1 MTKPNEKLQ
10 RARLEKRWSVA
21 VASRKVGV
29 SINTFNRWERG
40 LQIPQL
46 ATLGQ
51 LMEAFEMS
59 AEDLGFGYVVS
70 PHGYRVFLSH
80 KGKHEMPRAE
90 EVEEDT
96 VHSTASAISGAIL
109 GTSVP
114 GVSYSAKSS
123 RAPHVQPAGQAQIEE
138 ERFSRRQ
145 VIAALIGTPA
155 AVFCTRQGDTLS
167 LLRVEEILT
176 LCASHIPLC
185 WQLYFEGGQA
195 EVERV
200 LPDYITQLSTLAR
213 HPSSYQR
220 RAAALLSQVYQLAS
234 LLATQRQDYG
244 AASTAARQGLLYG
257 ELAGDPGLQVASHIR
272 QALVYFYLKRPRQR
286 LQAYQN
292 ALLLAPSTSPLLQGR
307 TYVGMVEVCSKL
319 GQESEARHFLELAR
333 QTFPQRAEDDPNYS
347 YTHFSTTSLSAFEG
361 MMYLNLDQPD
371 KAWQSFQH
379 IDRLVPADPV
389 PNRLEL
395 TVNQAAATCA
405 LGELEQTCQY
415 LGIAV
420 PMARELG
427 SHLRIDTAYEIYERM
442 VDKWG
447 DERPVKELEELFR

>member
-1 MTKPNEKLQ
+1 MIIPNEKLQ

-21 VASRKVGV
+21 VASRRVGV

-46 ATLGQ
+46 ATLNQ

-59 AEDLGFGYVVS
+59 AEDLGFGYVIS
-70 PHGYRVFLSH
+70 PHGYSVFPQ
-80 KGKHEMPRAE
+80 KKAENEPPNVE
-90 EVEEDT
+90 EVMEDAALVVT
-96 VHSTASAISGAIL
+96 SPAPEASMAEQAVS
-109 GTSVP
+109 
-114 GVSYSAKSS
+114 VSYSMKSS
-123 RAPHVQPAGQAQIEE
+123 RPPHVQPASSAQAEE

-155 AVFCTRQGDTLS
+155 AVFCTRQGDNLS
-167 LLRVEEILT
+167 LLRVDEILT
-176 LCASHIPLC
+176 VCASHIPLC

-200 LPDYITQLSTLAR
+200 LTDYITQLSTLAR
-213 HPSSYQR
+213 HSSPYQK
-220 RAAALLSQVYQLAS
+220 RAATLLSQAYQLAS

-244 AASTAARQGLLYG
+244 AASTAAQQGLCYG
-257 ELAGDPGLQVASHIR
+257 ELAGDPNLQTASHIR

-286 LQAYQN
+286 LQAYQS
-292 ALLLAPSTSPLLQGR
+292 ALRLAPSTSPLLQGR
-307 TYVGMVEVCSKL
+307 TYVGMAEVCSKL
-319 GQESEARHFLELAR
+319 GQENEARHFLELAQ
-333 QTFPQRAEDDPNYS
+333 QTFPEQAEGDPNYS
-347 YTHFSTTSLSAFEG
+347 YTHFSFTSVSTFEG
-361 MMYLNLDQPD
+361 MMYLNLDQPGQ
-371 KAWQSFQH
+371 AWQSFER
-379 IDRLVPADPV
+379 IDRAISAGPV

-395 TVNQAAATCA
+395 TVNQAAVTCA

-427 SHLRIDTAYEIYERM
+427 SHLRVDASYEIYERM
-442 VDKWG
+442 LEKWG
-447 DERPVKELEELFR
+447 DEQPVKELEELFR

>member
-46 ATLGQ
+46 ATLDQ

-90 EVEEDT
+90 EVGEDT

-200 LPDYITQLSTLAR
+200 LPDYIAQLSTLAR
-213 HPSSYQR
+213 HPSSYQQ
-220 RAAALLSQVYQLAS
+220 RAAGLLSQAHQLSS

-244 AASTAARQGLLYG
+244 AASLSARQALFYG
-257 ELAGDPGLQVASHIR
+257 ELAGEPNLQLASYIR
-272 QALVYFYLKRPRQR
+272 RALVCLYMKRPRQR
-286 LQAYQN
+286 LQAYQG
-292 ALLLAPSTSPLLQGR
+292 ALQLAAQSSPLLQGR
-307 TYVGMVEVCSKL
+307 TYLGLAEVSSKL
-319 GQESEARHFLELAR
+319 GDEHESWRFLELA
-333 QTFPQRAEDDPNYS
+333 QQVFPEHPEDDPNFA
-347 YTHFSTTSLSAFEG
+347 YTHFSLTSLASLEG
-361 MMYLNLDQPD
+361 MMHLNLGQPER
-371 KAWQSFQH
+371 ARQAFSRAE
-379 IDRLVPADPV
+379 RLVPLETV
-389 PNRLEL
+389 PTRLEL
-395 TVNQAAATCA
+395 TVRQAATSCA
-405 LGELEQTCQY
+405 LGELEQTCHY
-415 LGIAV
+415 LRTAV

-427 SHLRIDTAYEIYERM
+427 SYLRVDESYEIYERLL
-442 VDKWG
+442 DTWG
-447 DERPVKELEELFR
+447 GEPRVRELDELFR